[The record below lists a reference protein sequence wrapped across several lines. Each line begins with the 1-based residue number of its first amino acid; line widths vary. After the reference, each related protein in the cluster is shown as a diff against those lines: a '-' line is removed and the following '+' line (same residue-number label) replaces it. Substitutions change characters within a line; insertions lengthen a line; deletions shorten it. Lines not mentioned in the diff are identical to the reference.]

1 MMPQKK
7 GLSLLIML
15 RSQARPLLLAALL
28 SVLGL
33 GAAAGLVAYSGSF
46 ITATAIAGAAAGA
59 VAFDIFRPGAIIR
72 LLALVRTTAR
82 YGERVIGHDAV
93 LRLLAQLRCAVFA
106 QLSVLAP
113 LPLARW
119 SEGDLLQRLVGDIDT
134 LDESPLRAALPLLGS
149 STIAG
154 GVVVLALVLD
164 LRLGLMA
171 AAGLSAAAAIV
182 PALVARQGAQQSRQ
196 LLAQTA
202 LRRERLVDALRGLT
216 TLSLCGAW
224 SNWRSAWQAQDDQ
237 LVRLQLQQRLREA
250 LGQAATVLLLGAT
263 AWLLLAATPAAA
275 LPPTARVGL
284 VLAVVASLEA
294 VAGAS
299 GALLAWARARAAQAR
314 IGELLQQAPAVVFPA
329 VATLPP
335 ARGALELHQLAY
347 TSAGRNSGLA
357 ALSLSLPAGTRLLVR
372 APSGA
377 GKSTLLALLSRQ
389 LAAQHGELL
398 LDGRALADY
407 DEASL
412 RQRIACLPQRPHL
425 FAASLAENLRLA
437 DPAASDARLHE
448 VLHAVDLGAWLQRLP
463 AGLDTP
469 IGEYGLGLS
478 GGEARRVALACCLLR
493 PAVLYLL
500 DEPFEGLDAA
510 TRTRVAA
517 GIGHWI
523 GGATLVVCSHH
534 AVELGATGQLLVL
547 QAR

>member
-1 MMPQKK
+1 M
-7 GLSLLIML
+7 LLML
-15 RSQARPLLLAALL
+15 QSQARPLLFAALL
-28 SVLGL
+28 AVLGL

-46 ITATAIAGAAAGA
+46 ITATAIAGAAAGTA
-59 VAFDIFRPGAIIR
+59 AFDIFRPGAIIR

-82 YGERVIGHDAV
+82 YGERVVGHDAV
-93 LRLLAQLRCAVFA
+93 LRLLARLRGTVFA
-106 QLSVLAP
+106 HLSVLAP

-149 STIAG
+149 SAIAG
-154 GVVVLALVLD
+154 GVTVLALMLD
-164 LRLGLMA
+164 LHLGLIAATGLFA
-171 AAGLSAAAAIV
+171 AAVAV
-182 PALVARQGAQQSRQ
+182 PALVARQGTRLGRQ

-202 LRRERLVDALRGLT
+202 QRRERLVDALRGLT
-216 TLSLCGAW
+216 TLSLCDAW
-224 SNWRSAWQAQDDQ
+224 NPWRSEWQAQDDQ
-237 LVRLQLQQRLREA
+237 IVRLQLMQRLREA
-250 LGQAATVLLLGAT
+250 LGQAAAVLLLGVT
-263 AWLLLAATPAAA
+263 AWWLLDTAPRAAG
-275 LPPTARVGL
+275 LPPAWRVGL

-294 VAGAS
+294 IAPAS

-314 IGELLQQAPAVVFPA
+314 IGALLHQAPAVEFPA
-329 VATLPP
+329 AGTLPP
-335 ARGALELHQLAY
+335 ARGVLELRQLAHTY
-347 TSAGRNSGLA
+347 AGRNCGLA
-357 ALSLSLPAGTRLLVR
+357 TLSLSLPAGARLLVQ

-377 GKSTLLALLSRQ
+377 GKSTLLALLGRQ
-389 LAAQHGELL
+389 LDPQQGQVV
-398 LDGRALADY
+398 LDGRTLADY

-437 DPAASDARLHE
+437 DPAASDARLHA
-448 VLHAVDLGAWLQRLP
+448 VLHAVDLADWLQRLP

-510 TRTRVAA
+510 TRTRVSA
-517 GIGHWI
+517 GIEHWI
-523 GGATLVVCSHH
+523 GDATLVLCSHH
-534 AVELGATGQLLVL
+534 AVDLGGTAQRLVLSATG
-547 QAR
+547 